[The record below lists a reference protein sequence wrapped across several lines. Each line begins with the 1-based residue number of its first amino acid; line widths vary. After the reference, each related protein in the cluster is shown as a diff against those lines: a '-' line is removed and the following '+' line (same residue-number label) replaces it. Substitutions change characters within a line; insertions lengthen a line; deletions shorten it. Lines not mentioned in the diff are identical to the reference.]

1 MDMVG
6 TKYTLNRVGVDGGV
20 HGYWVGLGWIIFFNP
35 TQLYRVEKFP
45 TPSHVKKLTQFNRHG
60 SG

>member
-20 HGYWVGLGWIIFFNP
+20 HGYWVGLDNFFQPNSTLSSWKIPNP
-35 TQLYRVEKFP
+35 ITCEETNPIQP
-45 TPSHVKKLTQFNRHG
+45 TWVGLS
-60 SG
+60 